1 MRPSSRRAISEAI
14 EQLADGFQQGMD
26 TQTLLGVTGSG
37 KTNTVSWMLEEVQKP
52 TLVIAHNKT
61 LAAQLYEE
69 FRNLFPN
76 NAVEYFVSYY
86 DYYQPEA
93 YVEQSD
99 TYIDK
104 DASINDEIDRLRHSA
119 TRSLLTRED
128 VIVVASVSAIYG
140 LGDPRN
146 YIDMSLR
153 LEVGEEI
160 GRDELLAQLVDL
172 NYERNDVDFT
182 QGTFRVRGDTIEIY
196 PMYGRYAVRVELW
209 GDEID
214 RMVKVDPLEGKTQGD
229 QQAVLIHPAEH
240 YSIPE
245 TKLERAMD
253 EIRTDLDSRISYFE
267 RAGDMIAAQR
277 IDERTTFDLEMMQET
292 GYCSGIENYSL
303 YLSDRESG
311 EAPYT
316 LLDYF
321 PDDFL
326 TVVDESHQT
335 LPQVRGQYAGDKSR
349 KDSLVE
355 NGFRLPTAY
364 DNRPLTFEE
373 FQEKTDQTLY
383 VSATPSDYERDES
396 DQIVEQIVRPTHLV
410 DPEIEVSEATGQID
424 DLMNRI
430 DERIERDERTLV
442 TTLTKRMAEDLTEYL
457 EEAGVNVEY
466 MHDETDTLERHE
478 IIRSLR
484 LGEIDVLV
492 GINLLRE
499 GLDIPEV
506 SLVGILDADQE
517 GFLRSETTL
526 VQTMGRAARNVN
538 GEVVLYADAPS
549 SAMESAIEE
558 TQRRRKIQREYN
570 AEHGF
575 ERRPSKRRSARP
587 TSPAP
592 PPKPRRS
599 PVANSRT
606 TRKPPATSPNS
617 RTAWRRP
624 RATSSSSWPQI
635 FGIGSAR
642 SARSSNSLVTRMRA
656 WFRLLRS
663 FSSQHHIITTTAV
676 NIYTLF
682 CVVTV
687 LCHRG
692 SSCTSFRVVLR
703 LSNRTVNSPM
713 LRRRFLHLGCTGS
726 PRKCTAILGRTA
738 MVSAVC
744 SARLNW
750 MIARETSSERPAR
763 RGSSASGVARSFRR
777 EPAPS
782 SADSAVSGSPTH
794 CS

>member
-1 MRPSSRRAISEAI
+1 MSDTRGPLQPDRPDAAQPFEVDAPFDPAGDQPEAI
-14 EQLADGFQQGMD
+14 EGLAAGYAEGMEK
-26 TQTLLGVTGSG
+26 QTLLGVTGSG
-37 KTNTVSWMLEEVQKP
+37 KTNTVSWVIEEVQKP

-93 YVEQSD
+93 YVEQTD

-146 YIDMSLR
+146 YVDMSLR
-153 LEVGEEI
+153 LEVGEEV
-160 GRDELLAQLVDL
+160 GRDELLKRLVDL

-182 QGTFRVRGDTIEIY
+182 QGTFRVRGDTIEIF

-214 RMVKVDPLEGKTQGD
+214 RMVKVDPLEGEVKSEEP
-229 QQAVLIHPAEH
+229 AVLVHPAEH
-240 YSIPE
+240 YSIPDA
-245 TKLERAMD
+245 KLERAME
-253 EIRTDLDSRISYFE
+253 EIREDLDSRISYFE
-267 RAGDMIAAQR
+267 RKGDLIAAQR
-277 IDERTTFDLEMMQET
+277 IEERTTFDLEMMAET
-292 GYCSGIENYSL
+292 GYCSGIENYSV
-303 YLSDRESG
+303 YLDDRDPG
-311 EAPYT
+311 DTPYT

-326 TVVDESHQT
+326 TVVDESHVT
-335 LPQVRGQYAGDKSR
+335 LPQIRGQYAGDKSR

-373 FQEKTDQTLY
+373 FEEKTDMSLY
-383 VSATPSDYERDES
+383 VSATPSDYEREES
-396 DQIVEQIVRPTHLV
+396 ERIVEQIVRPTHLV
-410 DPEIEVSEATGQID
+410 DPEVEVAPATGQID
-424 DLMNRI
+424 DLMDRI

-506 SLVGILDADQE
+506 SLVAILDADQE

-526 VQTMGRAARNVN
+526 VQTMGRAARNVH
-538 GEVVLYADAPS
+538 GEVILYADDPS
-549 SAMESAIEE
+549 NAMESAIEE
-558 TQRRRKIQREYN
+558 TQRRREIQQEFN
-570 AEHGF
+570 EEHGY
-575 ERRPSKRRSARP
+575 EPTTIEKAVSESNLPGSK
-587 TSPAP
+587 TD
-592 PPKPRRS
+592 
-599 PVANSRT
+599 T
-606 TRKPPATSPNS
+606 
-617 RTAWRRP
+617 
-624 RATSSSSWPQI
+624 
-635 FGIGSAR
+635 
-642 SARSSNSLVTRMRA
+642 
-656 WFRLLRS
+656 
-663 FSSQHHIITTTAV
+663 
-676 NIYTLF
+676 
-682 CVVTV
+682 
-687 LCHRG
+687 
-692 SSCTSFRVVLR
+692 
-703 LSNRTVNSPM
+703 
-713 LRRRFLHLGCTGS
+713 
-726 PRKCTAILGRTA
+726 
-738 MVSAVC
+738 
-744 SARLNW
+744 
-750 MIARETSSERPAR
+750 
-763 RGSSASGVARSFRR
+763 SGVAGRDLEDDDEAARYVAELEERMQEAASNLEFELAADIRDRIR
-777 EPAPS
+777 EVREEFDLDGGEDEGIAPPAEEF
-782 SADSAVSGSPTH
+782 
-794 CS
+794 